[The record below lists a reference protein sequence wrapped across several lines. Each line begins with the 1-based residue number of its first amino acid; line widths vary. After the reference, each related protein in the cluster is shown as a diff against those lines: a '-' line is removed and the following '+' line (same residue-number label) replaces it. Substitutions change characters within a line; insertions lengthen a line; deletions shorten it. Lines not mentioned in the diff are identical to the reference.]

1 MVIGDRK
8 TVLLE
13 KAIVDA
19 KIEYKKIAEDVFLI
33 ENFISPDEQLK
44 LVNFANSADWGK
56 KGRQELEEIAFS
68 KFGTKNIDKLLAMGK
83 IHKQP
88 MFDKIAA
95 IPEESFLSIKIFE
108 RMGPL
113 APEGCLAQSFVNMQ
127 RHTDGSGLHA
137 HIDKAE
143 GVDIRYGAIVYVQ
156 QAEKGGEIYFH
167 PLDLS
172 VMPPERSLLL
182 FRSDYLHEVLP
193 VSGKKPRYALP
204 SYFYSIY

>member
-1 MVIGDRK
+1 M
-8 TVLLE
+8 LLE

-19 KIEYKKIAEDVFLI
+19 KIEYKKIAEDIFLI

-44 LVNFANSADWGK
+44 LINFANHADWTQ

-113 APEGCLAQSFVNMQ
+113 APEDCLAEGFVFIQ
-127 RHTDGSGLHA
+127 RHTDGSGLGA
-137 HIDKAE
+137 HIDQAE
-143 GVDIRYGAIVYVQ
+143 GQNIKYGAIVYVQ
-156 QAEKGGEIYFH
+156 QAESGGEIYFH
-167 PLDLS
+167 DLDLS

-182 FRSDYLHEVLP
+182 FRSNYLHEVLP
-193 VSGKKPRYALP
+193 VKGKKPRYALP